1 MVSVFSVRWI
11 ASATQIFHRLT
22 VGPSLLWS
30 FGDVG
35 LRVVAAAGLLVYVAG
50 VVVRMSRALDRPESQ
65 PFSVLEHLDL
75 YLSHLPEL
83 TAGNGPSDPTI
94 D

>member
-1 MVSVFSVRWI
+1 MVSILSVRWI

-22 VGPSLLWS
+22 VGPSLLWGI
-30 FGDVG
+30 GDAG
-35 LRVVAAAGLLVYVAG
+35 LHGVAAAGLMVYVAG
-50 VVVRMSRALDRPESQ
+50 VVVRICRALDRPEPQ
-65 PFSVLEHLDL
+65 PSSVLEHLDL

-83 TAGNGPSDPTI
+83 TAGRGPSDPTI